1 MKLKRCICNSRAYAV
16 IDIHV
21 QSLLWLIFIIGLIIW
36 SAFAKEFVVLGIAI
50 GLVLFASSVEYKT
63 VRKKKHS
70 VLCSLRQILLIVAQ
84 DLYVHDPIIE
94 PDENNF
100 PATMRIGKSI
110 NCAPAFV
117 YFYRSATTGLF
128 ALCIGGLLGI
138 PFLGDD
144 EDITI
149 LSAVLTGFIAIAVSL
164 IPGIVIV
171 RQRPR
176 LVIDK
181 TGFDIVV
188 SKFFRNR
195 YATWAYAAIGYGND
209 TLAWTIDFAEP
220 SSTEI
225 ANVKYF
231 KISKRYFLYSLK
243 AILPDR
249 KSVLVCTRYSK
260 KKIKLIKAELE
271 SLKA

>member
-1 MKLKRCICNSRAYAV
+1 
-16 IDIHV
+16 
-21 QSLLWLIFIIGLIIW
+21 
-36 SAFAKEFVVLGIAI
+36 
-50 GLVLFASSVEYKT
+50 
-63 VRKKKHS
+63 
-70 VLCSLRQILLIVAQ
+70 
-84 DLYVHDPIIE
+84 
-94 PDENNF
+94 
-100 PATMRIGKSI
+100 MRIGKSI

-128 ALCIGGLLGI
+128 VLCIGGLLGI

-144 EDITI
+144 KDIAS

-176 LVIDK
+176 LVINK

-188 SKFFRNR
+188 SKFLSQQVC
-195 YATWAYAAIGYGND
+195 YLGICYGND

-220 SSTEI
+220 SSTDI

-249 KSVLVCTRYSK
+249 KSVLVCTCYSK
-260 KKIKLIKAELE
+260 KKIKLIRAELE